1 MKFEDRGLSLTKR
14 KKRKEKKKNNK
25 TMDFSIGEGVLCTPQ
40 F

>member
-14 KKRKEKKKNNK
+14 KKRKKKKKK